1 MIDDMGG
8 LFRTAR
14 DAYRE
19 GKRDGARDALKAALD
34 RMSWLSANNE
44 RNADPARFH
53 AFEDAC
59 TAIRHLMDQ
68 HEAQAAATD
77 TPPPSPR

>member
-1 MIDDMGG
+1 MDDDMGG

-14 DAYRE
+14 EAYRE
-19 GKRDGARDALKAALD
+19 GKREGARDALKAALD
-34 RMSWLSANNE
+34 RMSWLSVNNE

-59 TAIRHLMDQ
+59 TAIRHLIDQ
-68 HEAQAAATD
+68 HEAFRATD
-77 TPPPSPR
+77 TPSPSPR